1 MRCPF
6 CRVDNDRVIDSR
18 VSQDGFA
25 IRRRRECS
33 HCKRRFNT
41 YERLEEM
48 EIKVVKK
55 NNVREP
61 FDREKIRSGLAKAC
75 WKRPVS
81 DEQIEQIV
89 SQIESDVY
97 ATGDSEIDS
106 HLLGEMVMQ
115 RLGAVDRLP
124 RRQGPT
130 DVLGER
136 AGRRVDQDRADP
148 KSAVRLGAAHDRLR
162 DRPVEIR
169 LHDGAARRLSCANCG
184 VQTADGDFFE
194 LESFL
199 S

>member
-33 HCKRRFNT
+33 HCKRRFTT

-48 EIKVVKK
+48 GIKVVKK

-61 FDREKIRSGLAKAC
+61 FDREKVRSGLAKAC

-89 SQIESDVY
+89 SLVESDVY
-97 ATGDSEIDS
+97 ATGETEIDS

-115 RLGAVDRLP
+115 RLGAVDQVAYVRFASVY
-124 RRQGPT
+124 RRFQ
-130 DVLGER
+130 DVR
-136 AGRRVDQDRADP
+136 DFVD
-148 KSAVRLGAAHDRLR
+148 
-162 DRPVEIR
+162 
-169 LHDGAARRLSCANCG
+169 
-184 VQTADGDFFE
+184 E
-194 LESFL
+194 LQPIL
-199 S
+199 KRNAKGQ

>member
-33 HCKRRFNT
+33 HCKRRFTT

-61 FDREKIRSGLAKAC
+61 FDREKIRSGLSRAC

-97 ATGDSEIDS
+97 ATGENEIDS
-106 HLLGEMVMQ
+106 HLLGEMVMN
-115 RLGAVDRLP
+115 RLGAVDQVAYVRFASVY
-124 RRQGPT
+124 RRFQ
-130 DVLGER
+130 DVR
-136 AGRRVDQDRADP
+136 DFVD
-148 KSAVRLGAAHDRLR
+148 
-162 DRPVEIR
+162 
-169 LHDGAARRLSCANCG
+169 
-184 VQTADGDFFE
+184 E
-194 LESFL
+194 LQPIL
-199 S
+199 KRNAKGQ